1 MAFSPR
7 ESFWLVGMERVVGTH
22 PEYET
27 GKSMIQG
34 ARGKGNL
41 AFVTIDKVLS
51 LRFDVEAICGNR

>member
-1 MAFSPR
+1 M
-7 ESFWLVGMERVVGTH
+7 VGTH

-41 AFVTIDKVLS
+41 AFVTIDKVLW